1 MNRNGTFKKGH
12 KGYYNKESM
21 IKRSENRVWR
31 ENLSIASKGKKKSKA
46 HKTALSIAAQKRVK
60 EQGISEGL
68 IKYYQ
73 TRKNTP
79 NSWTINRRLALER
92 DAGRCRHCG
101 TNKKIE
107 VHHMNPFKKSKNNE
121 LDNLIC
127 LCNSCHKMAEEIRLP
142 SKTNQKLCGIVLA
155 GGRGTRLAPNSI
167 FHNKHELP
175 LGPVPMIFYP
185 IMTLR
190 DLRITNVMIILD
202 RQRVG
207 RIIEMLGDGSEF
219 GMSFTYRIQNSSG
232 GIAEALLLAKDFA
245 KDKKSYVILGDNI
258 FKKKEFDRPINFFTD
273 GCVFLKEVNNPID
286 YGVAEI
292 NDKRVLGIEEKPIN
306 PKTNLAVTG
315 LYIYDKNVFSII
327 ESLEPSKRGEMEI
340 SGLNDYLAKRGQ
352 LSYKIIKGEWLD
364 AGYSHEGYL
373 EAQIKCMERWVK
385 DLNL

>member
-1 MNRNGTFKKGH
+1 
-12 KGYYNKESM
+12 
-21 IKRSENRVWR
+21 
-31 ENLSIASKGKKKSKA
+31 
-46 HKTALSIAAQKRVK
+46 
-60 EQGISEGL
+60 
-68 IKYYQ
+68 
-73 TRKNTP
+73 
-79 NSWTINRRLALER
+79 
-92 DAGRCRHCG
+92 
-101 TNKKIE
+101 
-107 VHHMNPFKKSKNNE
+107 MNPFKKSKNNE

-127 LCNSCHKMAEEIRLP
+127 LCKSCHRMAEEIRLP
-142 SKTNQKLCGIVLA
+142 IKTNKDICGIILA

-202 RQRVG
+202 RQRIG
-207 RIIEMLGDGSEF
+207 RIVEMLGDGSEF

-245 KDKKSYVILGDNI
+245 KNKKSYVILGDNV
-258 FKKKEFDRPINFFTD
+258 FEKKEFSKPVSFFTD
-273 GCVFLKEVNNPID
+273 GCVFLKEVENPID

-292 NDKRVLGIEEKPIN
+292 NNKRVLGIEEKPVK

-315 LYIYDKNVFSII
+315 LYAYDKEVFSII

-340 SGLNDYLAKRGQ
+340 TGLNDYLAKKGQ

-373 EAQIKCMERWVK
+373 KAQIECMRRWVDELK
-385 DLNL
+385 DDPLDK